1 MTTKNKRLNKSKRQ
15 LAKIIALA
23 TASNNATNLANA
35 AHWASLQARW
45 DVRGDSAYRA
55 AVTVYQEARAA
66 ADAAYTAWNTAYYA
80 SFAQGRAP
88 VKRVVPLRDV
98 AAT

>member
-1 MTTKNKRLNKSKRQ
+1 MISLMTTKNKRLNKSKRQ

-35 AHWASLQARW
+35 AHWASLQ
-45 DVRGDSAYRA
+45 VLCGVEGDHAYRA

-66 ADAAYTAWNTAYYA
+66 ADAAYSAWTTAYRA
-80 SFAQGRAP
+80 SFAQGHA
-88 VKRVVPLRDV
+88 
-98 AAT
+98 